1 MYKRQGLTRLEA
13 QDVVQET
20 MLAVAR
26 NMPAFKYDPALGS
39 FKSWLLNMTR
49 WRIRDQFRKRMPL
62 EEDRK
67 PATSQ
72 TATGD
77 KDDEAEGEA
86 AIPTSSDLDKIWDA
100 EWENNLLE
108 AAIAKAKR
116 HLDPQQYQIFDFC
129 VNKEWPPEKVA
140 MTFSIPVEMCIRD
153 RVGDRA
159 GTEAEQIIVAGVH
172 PEITRRGHPQ
182 NQAAQRRRRRAQRGK
197 EGRFDSVGLAGH
209 SGRGRL

>member
-1 MYKRQGLTRLEA
+1 MALLPEELIPTRATLIERLKDWQDHSSWQVFFDTYANLIYGVAIRRGLTRLEA
-13 QDVVQET
+13 QNVVQET

-140 MTFSIPVEMCIRD
+140 MTFSIPVGQVYMAKH
-153 RVGDRA
+153 RV
-159 GTEAEQIIVAGVH
+159 AEKIKLEV
-172 PEITRRGHPQ
+172 E
-182 NQAAQRRRRRAQRGK
+182 
-197 EGRFDSVGLAGH
+197 
-209 SGRGRL
+209 RLKAEVV